1 MYGLCWWFLIP
12 WSIHFSVF
20 RVSDF
25 TTKDAMLQLNTVPKC
40 KEGGLFPVLPK
51 AGCSVPSLAD
61 LHAVTSLSPRGMSP
75 GIRTQ
80 WLTEQGAPPGA
91 GPTLGLPRATSL
103 GRTGVFS
110 RIPESIWKPVFS
122 NSAPKQLEGFFSP
135 CWIQSTSF

>member
-1 MYGLCWWFLIP
+1 MGTFV
-12 WSIHFSVF
+12 FFTSVTPPIEQATCQAHSW
-20 RVSDF
+20 RSEPRRASGPPRGALS
-25 TTKDAMLQLNTVPKC
+25 KALA
-40 KEGGLFPVLPK
+40 LPK

-61 LHAVTSLSPRGMSP
+61 LHAVTSQSPRGMSP

-103 GRTGVFS
+103 GRTEVFS
-110 RIPESIWKPVFS
+110 RIPELIWKPVFS